1 MKSGFSCVA
10 ACRLFERVIIR
21 NQQVACSSHVTSS
34 SSPQAIQYL
43 WRVFRFTAKRIAY
56 DLCCFLLSP
65 KGTLCVSARLQDP
78 QNGFPLLPLFR
89 GYSLG
94 RHFLKPENIKFDGN
108 FQKESERNSC
118 FDSFL
123 YSEQLCEIC
132 QIHLLSNSCLDLYFS
147 QGLFWSE
154 DFPVVFYWPSAALM

>member
-1 MKSGFSCVA
+1 MDRSVYASVA
-10 ACRLFERVIIR
+10 QPVVQLIR

-89 GYSLG
+89 GV
-94 RHFLKPENIKFDGN
+94 
-108 FQKESERNSC
+108 
-118 FDSFL
+118 
-123 YSEQLCEIC
+123 
-132 QIHLLSNSCLDLYFS
+132 
-147 QGLFWSE
+147 LFGE
-154 DFPVVFYWPSAALM
+154 AFFEAREYQV